1 MSDNNKDVPYIVF
14 EGVVAHNA
22 RTVKRL
28 VIALII
34 AIILIFASNAIWLYA
49 WCQYDYESEEIT
61 YTQDG
66 QGLNNINTGVQGGV
80 EYGTETDSQEA
91 NEDTEK

>member
-1 MSDNNKDVPYIVF
+1 MEKKDVPYIVF
-14 EGVVAHNA
+14 ESVVVKNE
-22 RTVKRL
+22 RIVKRL

-34 AIILIFASNAIWLYA
+34 AIILIFTSNAIWLYA

-61 YTQDG
+61 YAQDG

-91 NEDTEK
+91 NENTEDE